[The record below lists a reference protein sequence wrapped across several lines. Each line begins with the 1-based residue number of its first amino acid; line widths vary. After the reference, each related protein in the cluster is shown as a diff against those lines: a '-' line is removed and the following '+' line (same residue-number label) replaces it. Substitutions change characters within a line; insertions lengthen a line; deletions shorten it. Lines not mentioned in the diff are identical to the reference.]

1 MKLDTSIEAFLDDFG
16 KMTIDVSH
24 RFYNGKCDFF
34 YITSGEEYCKDCII
48 RGVVNYDS
56 YTKYECIIP
65 TDFDFSKAYT
75 IVDNHGYRTHLQI
88 RYIVRTSIF
97 EELFVYDED
106 DLGPSY
112 TKTKTD
118 FSLWAPTA
126 TQVLLE
132 VNHEEKTKVYTMNR
146 TEKGVYRATVNQD
159 LKNATYVYYVD
170 VNGTCNV
177 STDPYAPSSTANGER
192 SAIIDLSVLHT
203 NRINH
208 CKPLKSATDAI
219 LYECSIR
226 DFTSSSTCGGKVH
239 GKYLGFIEK
248 GTKNK
253 HHSTGFDYIRAL
265 GITHVQLMPVFD
277 FATIDESYPN
287 RQYNWGYDPLQ
298 YQCLE
303 GSYSS
308 NPNDPYARVIE
319 FKNVVDSFHEVGIRV
334 NMDVVLNHHYD
345 VTLSSFHKI
354 VPYYYFRYNEM
365 GHLSNGSYC
374 GNDFDSCRKM
384 TRKYILD
391 NIKMWISMYGIDGF
405 RFDLMG
411 ILDVDTMNMIVN
423 EAKEIKPDCMVYGEG
438 WNLPTYLDEDK
449 KACISNNYKMPEVA
463 HFNDYFRDS
472 IKGKS
477 SEGESYV
484 RGYCTGDGDYVYS
497 VASALTGNTKLTN
510 SHKIFQNPTQS
521 INYVEC
527 HDNQTVWDKIKDCC
541 KEDIR
546 EIRIQRQK
554 MMIACVLFAQG
565 VPFIQSGQEF
575 CRTKLGYHNTYSSSD
590 AINQIDWD
598 RMIRYEEIV
607 QYMRT
612 CIAVRKNFEAFR
624 LSGSKEI
631 EEKISF
637 DYLDGSLLAYN
648 INHDDSKLKCTG
660 IKIVINPFAV
670 PRSFHF
676 DEELTIIMDE
686 NGFIQEQ
693 KSSQDIQI
701 NPYSLLVCAKM

>member
-1 MKLDTSIEAFLDDFG
+1 MKPDTSIEAFLDDFG

-34 YITSGEEYCKDCII
+34 YITSGEEYCKDCVI
-48 RGVVNYDS
+48 RGVVNYDT
-56 YTKYECIIP
+56 YTKYDCIVPSEI
-65 TDFDFSKAYT
+65 DFGKAYM
-75 IVDNHGYRTHLQI
+75 IVDNHGYRAPLQI
-88 RYIVRTSIF
+88 RFIVRTAPF
-97 EELFVYDED
+97 EEMFFYDGN
-106 DLGPSY
+106 DLGSKY
-112 TKTKTD
+112 SKGKTD

-126 TQVLLE
+126 TQVFLE
-132 VNHEEKTKVYTMNR
+132 IENQGYTEVYPTQR
-146 TEKGVYRATVNQD
+146 TDKGVYRVTVNGN
-159 LKNATYVYYVD
+159 LKNATYVYHVS
-170 VNGTCNV
+170 VNGITQTSV
-177 STDPYAPSSTANGER
+177 DPYAISSTANGVR
-192 SAIIDLSVLHT
+192 SAVIDLSVLTT
-203 NRINH
+203 NRPNN
-208 CKPLKSATDAI
+208 CRPLKSVTDAI

-226 DFTSSSTCGGKVH
+226 DFTSSSTYGGKGN
-239 GKYLGFIEK
+239 GKFLGFIEK

-253 HHSTGFDYIRAL
+253 HHSTGFDYIRTL

-277 FATIDESYPN
+277 YATVDECFPN

-298 YQCLE
+298 FQCVE
-303 GSYSS
+303 GSYSTQPN
-308 NPNDPYARVIE
+308 NPYSRIIE
-319 FKNVVDSFHEVGIRV
+319 FKDVVDSLHEVGIRV

-345 VTLSSFHKI
+345 VTISAFHKI

-374 GNDFDSCRKM
+374 GNDFNSCRKM
-384 TRKYILD
+384 TRKYIVD
-391 NIKMWISMYGIDGF
+391 NIKMWVSIYNIDGF

-411 ILDVDTMNMIVN
+411 ILDVDTMNMVVH
-423 EAKEIKPDCMVYGEG
+423 EAKKIKPDCMIYGEG
-438 WNLPTYLDEDK
+438 WNLPTYLAEDK
-449 KACISNNYKMPEVA
+449 KACMSNNDKMPEVA

-484 RGYCTGDGDYVYS
+484 KGYCTGDGDYVYN

-510 SHKIFQNPTQS
+510 SHKIFQNPIQS

-527 HDNQTVWDKIKDCC
+527 HDNQTSWDKMKDCC
-541 KEDIR
+541 KEDTR
-546 EIRIQRQK
+546 EVRMQRQK
-554 MMIACVLFAQG
+554 LMIACVLLSQG

-598 RMIRYEEIV
+598 RMIRYDEVV

-624 LSGSKEI
+624 LSTAREI
-631 EEKISF
+631 EEKVSVE
-637 DYLDGSLLAYN
+637 YLDGSLLAYS
-648 INHDDSKLKCTG
+648 INHEDTKLKCSG

-670 PRSFHF
+670 PRNFHF
-676 DEELTIIMDE
+676 NDELTIIMDE
-686 NGFIQEQ
+686 NGFIQKQ
-693 KSSQDIQI
+693 MSSHDIQI